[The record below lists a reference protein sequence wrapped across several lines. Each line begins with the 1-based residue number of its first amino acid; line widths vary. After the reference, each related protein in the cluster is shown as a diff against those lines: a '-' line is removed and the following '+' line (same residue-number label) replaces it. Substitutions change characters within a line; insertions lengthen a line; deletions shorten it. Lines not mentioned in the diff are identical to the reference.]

1 MVREEFSADHSQKDI
16 TLTLVRPCAEPAIQH
31 DTRCSTTPKS
41 RPRPSASAEA
51 AAFRARRNPGNVGA
65 REE

>member
-1 MVREEFSADHSQKDI
+1 
-16 TLTLVRPCAEPAIQH
+16 LTLVRPCAEPAIQH

-41 RPRPSASAEA
+41 RLFPLASAEA
-51 AAFRARRNPGNVGA
+51 APFRARRNPRNLWA